1 MKRAT
6 TLLLALVMVFTLAA
20 ISPAAMAEDNFGT
33 GTIEDNVY
41 WNETM
46 KIGCA
51 LDETWYFYSEEEIME
66 TNGLTAD
73 MLEGKIAEMI
83 ENGGAITDMFARNL
97 KTGATLNVVFERV
110 SLANSLLYNEKNYI
124 EASTATV
131 EEALTQ
137 MGIEDVAFTVQ
148 EAEFLGETHCAVLI
162 TGLYSD
168 VPVYEQVAVVKDG
181 RNFIVVTIFSVL
193 EGEAEE
199 VLSCF
204 FNSLD

>member
-20 ISPAAMAEDNFGT
+20 ISPAARAEDNFGT
-33 GTIEDNVY
+33 GTIQDNVY

-66 TNGLTAD
+66 ANGTTAEV
-73 MLEGKIAEMI
+73 LEGEIAEMI
-83 ENGGAITDMFARNL
+83 ENGGTLTDMFAQNL
-97 KTGATLNVVFERV
+97 ETGATVNVVFERV

-131 EEALTQ
+131 EEAFAQ
-137 MGIEDVAFTVQ
+137 MGIEDVAYTIQ
-148 EAEFLGETHCAVLI
+148 EAEFMGQTHMILQI
-162 TGLYSD
+162 TGLYSG
-168 VPVYEQVAVVKDG
+168 VPVYEQVAVVPDG
-181 RNFIVVTIFSVL
+181 RNFTVVSAFSML

-204 FNSLD
+204 FNSID

>member
-20 ISPAAMAEDNFGT
+20 ISPAARAEDNFGT

-51 LDETWYFYSEEEIME
+51 LDETWYFYSEEEILE
-66 TNGLTAD
+66 ANGMTAD

-83 ENGGAITDMFARNL
+83 ENGGAITDMFAQNL
-97 KTGATLNVVFERV
+97 ETGATLNVVFERV

-124 EASTATV
+124 EASIPTV
-131 EEALTQ
+131 EEAFAQ
-137 MGIEDVAFTVQ
+137 MGIEDMAFTVQ
-148 EAEFLGETHCAVLI
+148 EAEFMGETHMILQI
-162 TGLYSD
+162 TGLYSG

-181 RNFIVVTIFSVL
+181 RNFIVVTVFSVL

-204 FNSLD
+204 FNSIH

>member
-20 ISPAAMAEDNFGT
+20 ISPAARAEDNFGT

-51 LDETWYFYSEEEIME
+51 LDETWYFYSEEEILE
-66 TNGLTAD
+66 ANGLTAD

-83 ENGGAITDMFARNL
+83 ENGGAITDMFAQNL
-97 KTGATLNVVFERV
+97 ETGATLNVVFERV

-124 EASTATV
+124 EASIPTV
-131 EEALTQ
+131 EEAFAQ
-137 MGIEDVAFTVQ
+137 MGIEDMAFTVQ
-148 EAEFLGETHCAVLI
+148 EAEFMGETHMILQI
-162 TGLYSD
+162 TGLYSG

-181 RNFIVVTIFSVL
+181 RNFIVVTVFSVL

-204 FNSLD
+204 FNSIH

>member
-20 ISPAAMAEDNFGT
+20 ISPAARAEDNFGT
-33 GTIEDNVY
+33 GTIQDNVY

-97 KTGATLNVVFERV
+97 KTGATVNVVFERV

-148 EAEFLGETHCAVLI
+148 EAEFMGQTHMILQI

-181 RNFIVVTIFSVL
+181 RIFIVVTIFSVL

-204 FNSLD
+204 FNSID

>member
-20 ISPAAMAEDNFGT
+20 ISPAARAEDNFGT

-66 TNGLTAD
+66 ANGLTAD

-83 ENGGAITDMFARNL
+83 ENGGAITDMFAQNL
-97 KTGATLNVVFERV
+97 ETGATLNVVFERV

-124 EASTATV
+124 EASIPTV
-131 EEALTQ
+131 EEAFAQ
-137 MGIEDVAFTVQ
+137 MGIEDMAFTVQ
-148 EAEFLGETHCAVLI
+148 EAEFMGETHMILQN
-162 TGLYSD
+162 TGLYSG

-181 RNFIVVTIFSVL
+181 RNFIVVTVFSVL

-204 FNSLD
+204 FKSIH

>member
-6 TLLLALVMVFTLAA
+6 TLLLSLVMVFTLAA
-20 ISPAAMAEDNFGT
+20 ISPAARAEDNFGT

-66 TNGLTAD
+66 ADGMTAD

-83 ENGGAITDMFARNL
+83 ENGGAITDMFAQNL
-97 KTGATLNVVFERV
+97 ETGATVNVVFERV
-110 SLANSLLYNEKNYI
+110 SLPDSLLYNEKNYI

-137 MGIEDVAFTVQ
+137 MGIENVELTIQDM
-148 EAEFLGETHCAVLI
+148 EFMGETHCGVLI

-181 RNFIVVTIFSVL
+181 RNFIVVTIFSVM

-199 VLSCF
+199 VLSGF

>member
-20 ISPAAMAEDNFGT
+20 ISPAARAEDNFGT
-33 GTIEDNVY
+33 GTIQDNVY

-124 EASTATV
+124 EASTATL

-148 EAEFLGETHCAVLI
+148 EAEFLGETHTILQI
-162 TGLYSD
+162 TGQYSG
-168 VPVYEQVAVVKDG
+168 VPIYEQIAVVKDG
-181 RNFIVVTIFSVL
+181 RNFIVVTIFSVM